1 MKKSFFFAAFLLATA
16 AMSLM
21 SCKNNKNQAGNESE
35 TYTSGAMQFASDES
49 FSPLVE
55 AERKQFQDNCK
66 GNAQITAIYTD
77 AQDGFDQLMSGKVHL
92 YFSSRK
98 LTQNDSLLIK
108 HNLNVSPLVYTLGYD
123 GVTLIVNKEN
133 KDTCI
138 TVRDVQRILSGEAT
152 NWNQIVPGSKR
163 GNIEVVFDNKRSATV
178 QYCVES
184 ILGGKDMV
192 SPNIV
197 AAKNSQGVIDYVEKS
212 PNAIGVIG
220 SNWVMDHRDTR
231 HLTFKMN
238 IQVMS
243 VTNADKATPYNS
255 YKPFQ
260 YYLLDG
266 TYPFVRTIYAILAGA
281 GYQLSRGFAEYCAS
295 DKGQLIVMRSGL
307 LPYRADINLKEV
319 NAK

>member
-1 MKKSFFFAAFLLATA
+1 MKKLFFFAAFLFAATV
-16 AMSLM
+16 MTLM
-21 SCKNNKNQAGNESE
+21 SCGNKNKAGNESE
-35 TYTSGAMQFASDES
+35 TFTSGAMQFASDES

-55 AERKQFQDNCK
+55 AERKQFQDNCRGK
-66 GNAQITAIYTD
+66 AQITAIYTD
-77 AQDGFDQLMSGKVHL
+77 AADGFDQLMSGKVHL
-92 YFSSRK
+92 YFSSRDLTDNERK
-98 LTQNDSLLIK
+98 LIE

-152 NWNQIVPGSKR
+152 NWNQIVKGSTR
-163 GNIEVVFDNKRSATV
+163 GDIKVVFDNRRSATV
-178 QYCVES
+178 QYCVDS

-197 AAKNSQGVIDYVEKS
+197 AAKNSQGVLDYVEKH

-243 VTNADKATPYNS
+243 VTNADKATPSNS
-255 YKPFQ
+255 YQPFQ
-260 YYLLDG
+260 YYLLEG
-266 TYPFVRTIYAILAGA
+266 TYPFVRTIYAILAGK

-319 NAK
+319 NVQK